1 MKLNRVETS
10 MAFVDEV
17 KIVVQS
23 GRGGHGC
30 VSFRREKYIPKG
42 GPDGGDGG
50 DGGSVFIEADTAL
63 TSLIDF
69 RYKPKYEAGNGV
81 HGKGSNCHGKHGDDL
96 IIKVPVGTCVTVD
109 QEVVPLA
116 DLVQAG
122 QRICVA
128 EGGKGGAGNTR
139 YKSSVNRAP
148 RQYGEGGPCEQV
160 VLRLELKLLADVGLL
175 GLPNAGKSSFIRA
188 VSEATPKVAGYPF
201 TTLRPY
207 LGVVRVTFD
216 YQMVLADIPGL
227 VAGAAEGVGLGH
239 TFLRHLSRCRV
250 LLHIVDLAGEGES
263 DPVSAYEQV
272 LHELAVYDKAL
283 IDKPRVL
290 LLNKV
295 DLFSEEEA
303 NIRAELF
310 QQAVTR
316 LPYSVAQTSFLI
328 SAQNKHGTQDV
339 LTWFAQQREE
349 DC

>member
-1 MKLNRVETS
+1 M
-10 MAFVDEV
+10 
-17 KIVVQS
+17 
-23 GRGGHGC
+23 
-30 VSFRREKYIPKG
+30 
-42 GPDGGDGG
+42 
-50 DGGSVFIEADTAL
+50 
-63 TSLIDF
+63 
-69 RYKPKYEAGNGV
+69 
-81 HGKGSNCHGKHGDDL
+81 
-96 IIKVPVGTCVTVD
+96 
-109 QEVVPLA
+109 
-116 DLVQAG
+116 
-122 QRICVA
+122 
-128 EGGKGGAGNTR
+128 
-139 YKSSVNRAP
+139 
-148 RQYGEGGPCEQV
+148 
-160 VLRLELKLLADVGLL
+160 
-175 GLPNAGKSSFIRA
+175 
-188 VSEATPKVAGYPF
+188 AGYPF

-316 LPYSVAQTSFLI
+316 LPYSAAQTSFLI